1 MVNTLPLS
9 TLALAL
15 GATVRTISLE
25 PLELG
30 WLRAI
35 GLFEGQSVTVLRRA
49 LFGGPLQVRTGSG
62 GEFALDR
69 ELASRIAVEPSR

>member
-1 MVNTLPLS
+1 MLNFQPLS
-9 TLALAL
+9 TLGLTLA
-15 GATVRTISLE
+15 ATVRTIAVD

-35 GLFEGQSVTVLRRA
+35 GIFEGQSVTVLRRA

-69 ELASRIAVEPSR
+69 ELAGRIAVELAR